1 MTLTTDLASLIPIAK
16 YETEK
21 ASELVRLGFPA
32 VEPVMPQILE
42 WLQDPNWPVGLI
54 FQPFLI
60 RIGQPLTPYIRTILA
75 GQDDG
80 WKYSLL
86 VAVVAPSIELA
97 QTLRPEL
104 EHLATSPST
113 GESEE
118 EVDLIAVEILDALR
132 NGTPEA

>member
-1 MTLTTDLASLIPIAK
+1 MTPTTDLTALIPITK
-16 YETEK
+16 HETEK
-21 ASELVRLGFPA
+21 ASALVRLGFPA

-42 WLQDPNWPVGLI
+42 WLQDLNWPVGFI

-60 RIGQPLTPYIRTILA
+60 RIGQPLAPYIRNILA

-86 VAVVAPSIELA
+86 VAVVAPSTELA

-104 EHLATSPST
+104 EHLATSPSA
-113 GESEE
+113 GESKE
-118 EVDLIAVEILDALR
+118 EVDLIAIEILDALR
-132 NGTPEA
+132 SGAPEA